1 MTKATFGI
9 DNEVNHQLC
18 VQQLKSA
25 NHHRLL
31 LTAFYKTNRLL
42 VHGDLNSKDFQIL
55 KSPILHTIFPKIF
68 QSFSSHC
75 PFSFLAKPVTMWYY
89 YGSKPKAISKLV
101 LHKLSVVNL

>member
-55 KSPILHTIFPKIF
+55 KSPILHIFPKKF
-68 QSFSSHC
+68 
-75 PFSFLAKPVTMWYY
+75 
-89 YGSKPKAISKLV
+89 SKLFFQFSILIFGKTSYV
-101 LHKLSVVNL
+101 LRKQA